1 MNKQLI
7 ITPTYLALLCG
18 GSAAFAIDFSA
29 DVVLEGQHQEETE
42 YDHTFV
48 RAEVAPTIAFNE
60 RWSIDGVLVLEPID
74 KDKHWSHRKV
84 DREGVFTEELKLNYT
99 ANNLALF
106 TGKFNPG
113 FGTAW
118 DARGIWGED
127 FAEDYEI
134 TEKLGFGAAYNLQT
148 ADWGN
153 HTLTGSTFFSDTSL
167 LSQSVITKR
176 GHTTKDDG
184 GAGNTE
190 DFSSYAISLNGEG
203 LAGIEG
209 LNYHLAHR
217 FQEHATGG
225 VSDESGYAV
234 TINYSHELSQRISIN
249 LMQEHVVIDNFDGDA
264 DDYTYNT
271 SSLITTLDNRWNI
284 TLGYTERA
292 IDVDGAGQTNDH
304 LFQASGGY
312 DFGNGLTLDIG
323 WRNVEESQHDH
334 HTFGLL
340 GRYQFDL

>member
-60 RWSIDGVLVLEPID
+60 QWSIDGVIVFEPID

-134 TEKLGFGAAYNLQT
+134 TEKLGFGAAYTLQT
-148 ADWGN
+148 TNWGD
-153 HTLTGSTFFSDTSL
+153 HTLTGSTFFSDTSF

-176 GHTTKDDG
+176 GRSHKDDG

-190 DFSSYAISLNGEG
+190 NFSSYSISLDGEG
-203 LAGIEG
+203 LAGIDG
-209 LNYHLAHR
+209 LNYHLGHR
-217 FQEHATGG
+217 FQEHGEGG
-225 VSDESGYAV
+225 VDDESGYAV
-234 TINYSHELSQRISIN
+234 TINYSHELSQRISVN